1 MECIEIKELLGQDST
16 NELER
21 LGMIYNQVGD
31 SQKAAECLEEALK
44 AKEAADEDT
53 AELLVKLVSIYAEDE
68 RTEEAIDS
76 VHKCIAAMKYEGDED
91 GLASML
97 DTLGSLHLAQ
107 DNLDNATAAFED
119 EVALLVKTTGEESD
133 AVAAASYRLGSIY
146 MEQGNHE
153 KSLEHF
159 GRVASI
165 RAALLGE
172 VHPQVA
178 DTYYIMASI
187 SLDQGDND
195 NTLRC
200 FDKVVEIRRQTLGK
214 NHLEVADN
222 LFTMASLCVEI
233 GKVEKGLK
241 AFDEVVQIRR
251 NRFGHDH
258 PETAE
263 SLHSVGM
270 ILLNMNYADE
280 SLAYFRAV
288 AELRR
293 SQIMP
298 KDEKADV
305 GAFLYCMGEQ
315 LLKDDTDRGGQENDL
330 NNVDVALQCFDQVL
344 LLRKQPL
351 NPDYASTGDFLANL
365 ASLFHEKGRKEES
378 LECLSQCALIQ
389 KEQYGPSSAEVGDTA
404 YLQGRVCMEIGDTEG
419 ALRHLKDALA
429 IREDLGEDTSD
440 IISQLDSLE
449 KEAAE
454 KDRTRSGATGADAS
468 DDDVSLTES
477 EWISKADGDDD
488 YLSKEEE
495 NANFDLHRDDEPD
508 SRNAPDAGLPV
519 GSGGQSNAASYDG
532 GNYEDEDEEDAYG
545 SSLDGGDEVN
555 YRSGPSDH
563 RVYESDDDRL
573 RPTDHKRD
581 DQQSQSGSEGRHE
594 FSSHSSYS
602 QEVDGEDD
610 LHGMGRDARATPT
623 SVISTVST
631 DDRGS
636 RASGN
641 EEEIDDPIANLI
653 SDAGEVLAD
662 GDLREEADECADMA
676 MDIRKRYIAERD
688 PELHDFLQKIG
699 DAALEI
705 EALDT
710 ALECFEEESILR
722 KRYGPEDEALAD
734 ALHAFGSVLLDLG
747 DNERAMEAFLDEVE
761 IRTKC
766 LGPEDLTVAEVLD
779 TIGALHLEN
788 GDHMAALEAFSQVAK
803 IQKIH
808 LGTDHEDVAETLY
821 SIGLILLSLN
831 DHEEALVAFRE
842 VVNIRQQTFGLMDE
856 AVGDALNITGF
867 LEMKSGNKEQAL
879 RLLSK
884 ALDIRRHNEEW
895 AKAAD
900 TLQQIGDIHRE
911 AQNFDLAIDCYK
923 ECLKLSSMEL
933 GDEDEGI
940 ADGYIAL
947 GNIQTV
953 VGQHADAGAS
963 YQAALFIIM
972 RVFGDEDERVMPLL
986 LKMGTSRLRA
996 GDTDQ
1001 AEQNLDQFARLRKT
1015 RGENNDIDY
1024 VNALRIIGQIRMAE
1038 GDEKGAREV
1047 WEEAFDTYTNNRLA
1061 YDHPRVG
1068 EKLRNLL
1075 DGGDDDEE
1083 EGPGIAALFNTL
1095 RRKSGV
1101 MDSTD
1106 ISRSA
1111 EDIVN
1116 QATFFSTKDID
1127 NKSFQ
1132 SSSRSLMSSM
1142 RDTHSLRGGGDD
1154 YSITSRSITSRS
1166 SRYSRYSRARRSRR
1180 SSRNFFDERSVDG
1193 SLEQGIGRAYMR

>member
-21 LGMIYNQVGD
+21 LGLIYNQVGD
-31 SQKAAECLEEALK
+31 SQEAAECLEEALK

-53 AELLVKLVSIYAEDE
+53 AELLVKLVSIYAEAE

-107 DNLDNATAAFED
+107 DNLDDATAAFED
-119 EVALLVKTTGEESD
+119 EVALLIKTTGEESD

-159 GRVASI
+159 ERVASI

-233 GKVEKGLK
+233 GMIEKGLK

-298 KDEKADV
+298 KDEEADA
-305 GAFLYCMGEQ
+305 GAFLYRMGEQ
-315 LLKDDTDRGGQENDL
+315 LLKDDANRGGQEDDL

-389 KEQYGPSSAEVGDTA
+389 KEQYGLNSAEVGDTA
-404 YLQGRVCMEIGDTEG
+404 YLQGRVCMEIGDTKG
-419 ALRHLKDALA
+419 ALRHLNDALA

-454 KDRTRSGATGADAS
+454 KERARSGSGANAS
-468 DDDVSLTES
+468 DNDLSGTES
-477 EWISKADGDDD
+477 EWIRKADDDDD
-488 YLSKEEE
+488 YLSEEDV
-495 NANFDLHRDDEPD
+495 ADFDRRDQLRQGDEAVGK
-508 SRNAPDAGLPV
+508 NTLDAGVPA
-519 GSGGQSNAASYDG
+519 GSAPYGGE
-532 GNYEDEDEEDAYG
+532 NYEDDDVDEEDAYG
-545 SSLDGGDEVN
+545 SSLDGEDEVN

-563 RVYESDDDRL
+563 RAYETDDDLL
-573 RPTDHKRD
+573 RQTHHEHDGQRSHA
-581 DQQSQSGSEGRHE
+581 GLEGQHE
-594 FSSHSSYS
+594 FASHSSYS
-602 QEVDGEDD
+602 QEFDGEDD
-610 LHGMGRDARATPT
+610 LQGMERDARATPT

-636 RASGN
+636 HAGGN
-641 EEEIDDPIANLI
+641 EEEINDPIANLI

-662 GDLREEADECADMA
+662 GDLREEADECFDMA
-676 MDIRKRYIAERD
+676 LDIRKRYIAERD

-722 KRYGPEDEALAD
+722 KKYGPEDEALAD

-747 DNERAMEAFLDEVE
+747 DNERAMEAFLDEVDV
-761 IRTKC
+761 RTKC

-779 TIGALHLEN
+779 TIGALHLES
-788 GDHMAALEAFSQVAK
+788 GDHMAALESFSQVAK
-803 IQKIH
+803 SKR
-808 LGTDHEDVAETLY
+808 
-821 SIGLILLSLN
+821 SILAPTTKMLPRLCIP
-831 DHEEALVAFRE
+831 LV
-842 VVNIRQQTFGLMDE
+842 
-856 AVGDALNITGF
+856 
-867 LEMKSGNKEQAL
+867 S
-879 RLLSK
+879 
-884 ALDIRRHNEEW
+884 
-895 AKAAD
+895 
-900 TLQQIGDIHRE
+900 
-911 AQNFDLAIDCYK
+911 
-923 ECLKLSSMEL
+923 
-933 GDEDEGI
+933 
-940 ADGYIAL
+940 
-947 GNIQTV
+947 
-953 VGQHADAGAS
+953 
-963 YQAALFIIM
+963 
-972 RVFGDEDERVMPLL
+972 
-986 LKMGTSRLRA
+986 
-996 GDTDQ
+996 
-1001 AEQNLDQFARLRKT
+1001 
-1015 RGENNDIDY
+1015 
-1024 VNALRIIGQIRMAE
+1024 
-1038 GDEKGAREV
+1038 
-1047 WEEAFDTYTNNRLA
+1047 
-1061 YDHPRVG
+1061 
-1068 EKLRNLL
+1068 
-1075 DGGDDDEE
+1075 
-1083 EGPGIAALFNTL
+1083 
-1095 RRKSGV
+1095 
-1101 MDSTD
+1101 
-1106 ISRSA
+1106 
-1111 EDIVN
+1111 
-1116 QATFFSTKDID
+1116 FFS
-1127 NKSFQ
+1127 
-1132 SSSRSLMSSM
+1132 
-1142 RDTHSLRGGGDD
+1142 
-1154 YSITSRSITSRS
+1154 
-1166 SRYSRYSRARRSRR
+1166 
-1180 SSRNFFDERSVDG
+1180 V
-1193 SLEQGIGRAYMR
+1193 

>member
-1 MECIEIKELLGQDST
+1 M
-16 NELER
+16 
-21 LGMIYNQVGD
+21 
-31 SQKAAECLEEALK
+31 
-44 AKEAADEDT
+44 
-53 AELLVKLVSIYAEDE
+53 
-68 RTEEAIDS
+68 
-76 VHKCIAAMKYEGDED
+76 
-91 GLASML
+91 
-97 DTLGSLHLAQ
+97 
-107 DNLDNATAAFED
+107 
-119 EVALLVKTTGEESD
+119 
-133 AVAAASYRLGSIY
+133 
-146 MEQGNHE
+146 
-153 KSLEHF
+153 
-159 GRVASI
+159 
-165 RAALLGE
+165 
-172 VHPQVA
+172 
-178 DTYYIMASI
+178 
-187 SLDQGDND
+187 
-195 NTLRC
+195 
-200 FDKVVEIRRQTLGK
+200 
-214 NHLEVADN
+214 
-222 LFTMASLCVEI
+222 
-233 GKVEKGLK
+233 
-241 AFDEVVQIRR
+241 
-251 NRFGHDH
+251 
-258 PETAE
+258 
-263 SLHSVGM
+263 
-270 ILLNMNYADE
+270 
-280 SLAYFRAV
+280 
-288 AELRR
+288 
-293 SQIMP
+293 
-298 KDEKADV
+298 
-305 GAFLYCMGEQ
+305 
-315 LLKDDTDRGGQENDL
+315 
-330 NNVDVALQCFDQVL
+330 
-344 LLRKQPL
+344 LRKQPL

-365 ASLFHEKGRKEES
+365 ASLFHEKGRKGES

-389 KEQYGPSSAEVGDTA
+389 KEQYGLNSAEVGDTA
-404 YLQGRVCMEIGDTEG
+404 YLQGRVCMEIGDTKG
-419 ALRHLKDALA
+419 ALRHLNDALA

-454 KDRTRSGATGADAS
+454 NERAGSGAGANAS
-468 DDDVSLTES
+468 DDGLSGTDS
-477 EWISKADGDDD
+477 EWISKADDDDD
-488 YLSKEEE
+488 YLSEEDT
-495 NANFDLHRDDEPD
+495 ADFDRRDQLRQGDESGNRDIP
-508 SRNAPDAGLPV
+508 ADAGLPF
-519 GSGGQSNAASYDG
+519 GSERASNVAPYGSEKYEE
-532 GNYEDEDEEDAYG
+532 EDEEEDAYG
-545 SSLDGGDEVN
+545 SSLDGEDEVDEVN

-563 RVYESDDDRL
+563 RAYETDDDPL
-573 RPTDHKRD
+573 RQTDHEQDGQR
-581 DQQSQSGSEGRHE
+581 SHARLEGQHE

-602 QEVDGEDD
+602 QELDGDDD
-610 LHGMGRDARATPT
+610 LQGMDRDARATPT

-636 RASGN
+636 RAGGN
-641 EEEIDDPIANLI
+641 EEEINDPIANLI

-662 GDLREEADECADMA
+662 GDLREEADECFDMA

-722 KRYGPEDEALAD
+722 KKYGRDDEALAD

-747 DNERAMEAFLDEVE
+747 DNERAMEAFLDEVD

-779 TIGALHLEN
+779 TIGALHLES
-788 GDHMAALEAFSQVAK
+788 GDHMAALESFSQVAK

-842 VVNIRQQTFGLMDE
+842 VVEIRQQTFGLMDE

-879 RLLSK
+879 RFLSK

-1038 GDEKGAREV
+1038 GDEKGAMEV

-1075 DGGDDDEE
+1075 DGAEDDED

-1116 QATFFSTKDID
+1116 QATFFTTKDID

>member
-1 MECIEIKELLGQDST
+1 
-16 NELER
+16 
-21 LGMIYNQVGD
+21 
-31 SQKAAECLEEALK
+31 
-44 AKEAADEDT
+44 
-53 AELLVKLVSIYAEDE
+53 
-68 RTEEAIDS
+68 
-76 VHKCIAAMKYEGDED
+76 
-91 GLASML
+91 ML

-107 DNLDNATAAFED
+107 DHLDDATAAFED
-119 EVALLVKTTGEESD
+119 EVALLIKTTGEESD
-133 AVAAASYRLGSIY
+133 AVASASYRLGSIY

-159 GRVASI
+159 ERVASI

-187 SLDQGDND
+187 SLDKGDND

-233 GKVEKGLK
+233 GKVEEGLK

-280 SLAYFRAV
+280 SLVYFRAV

-298 KDEKADV
+298 KDEQADV
-305 GAFLYCMGEQ
+305 GAFLYRMGEQ
-315 LLKDDTDRGGQENDL
+315 LLKDDDSTRGGQEDDL
-330 NNVDVALQCFDQVL
+330 NNADVALQCFDQVL

-389 KEQYGPSSAEVGDTA
+389 QEQYGPNSAEVGDTA
-404 YLQGRVCMEIGDTEG
+404 YLQGRVCMEIGDTKG
-419 ALRHLKDALA
+419 ALRYLNNALE

-449 KEAAE
+449 KEATE
-454 KDRTRSGATGADAS
+454 KERARS
-468 DDDVSLTES
+468 DDDEDSLS
-477 EWISKADGDDD
+477 EEDTDD
-488 YLSKEEE
+488 Y
-495 NANFDLHRDDEPD
+495 P
-508 SRNAPDAGLPV
+508 
-519 GSGGQSNAASYDG
+519 
-532 GNYEDEDEEDAYG
+532 
-545 SSLDGGDEVN
+545 
-555 YRSGPSDH
+555 
-563 RVYESDDDRL
+563 L
-573 RPTDHKRD
+573 RPTDHEQD
-581 DQQSQSGSEGRHE
+581 GQQSHAGSEGQHDFASR
-594 FSSHSSYS
+594 SSYS
-602 QEVDGEDD
+602 EEGGGEDD
-610 LHGMGRDARATPT
+610 LEGMDRDARATPT
-623 SVISTVST
+623 GVISAVSE
-631 DDRGS
+631 DDRES
-636 RASGN
+636 RAGGN
-641 EEEIDDPIANLI
+641 EEEINDPIANLI

-662 GDLREEADECADMA
+662 GDLGEEADECFDMA
-676 MDIRKRYIAERD
+676 KDIRKRYIAERD

-710 ALECFEEESILR
+710 AMECFEEESILR
-722 KRYGPEDEALAD
+722 KKYGQDDEALAD

-747 DNERAMEAFLDEVE
+747 DNERALETFLDEVD
-761 IRTKC
+761 IRSKC

-779 TIGALHLEN
+779 TIGALHLES
-788 GDHMAALEAFSQVAK
+788 GDHMAALESFSQVAK

-808 LGTDHEDVAETLY
+808 LGTNHEDVAETLY

-831 DHEEALVAFRE
+831 DHEEALVAFQE
-842 VVNIRQQTFGLMDE
+842 VVDIRHQTFGPMDE

-911 AQNFDLAIDCYK
+911 AQAFDLVINCYK
-923 ECLKLSSMEL
+923 ECLKLSSKEL
-933 GDEDEGI
+933 GEDDEGI
-940 ADGYIAL
+940 ADGYVAL

-953 VGQHADAGAS
+953 VGQHADAGSS

-972 RVFGDEDERVMPLL
+972 RVFGDDDDRVMPLL

-1038 GDEKGAREV
+1038 GDEDGAMKV

-1075 DGGDDDEE
+1075 DGADDDA
-1083 EGPGIAALFNTL
+1083 GPGIGALFNTL
-1095 RRKSGV
+1095 RRK
-1101 MDSTD
+1101 TD
-1106 ISRSA
+1106 ISPSA

-1116 QATFFSTKDID
+1116 QATFFTTKDID

-1132 SSSRSLMSSM
+1132 SSSRSLMSSI
-1142 RDTHSLRGGGDD
+1142 RDTHSLRSGDD
-1154 YSITSRSITSRS
+1154 YSIASRSLASRS

-1180 SSRNFFDERSVDG
+1180 STRKFYDERSVDG
-1193 SLEQGIGRAYMR
+1193 SLDQSSIGKAYVR

>member
-1 MECIEIKELLGQDST
+1 
-16 NELER
+16 
-21 LGMIYNQVGD
+21 MIYNQVGD